1 MKELYKS
8 LASLQQ
14 EVGTIGKDS
23 TGYGYKFASLDN
35 IVEIITPLLKKN
47 KLGYTQLLEGTSL
60 KTVLFHTET
69 GETLEATVDIPQGVQ
84 LAKMNEFQVL
94 GSAITYLRRYSL
106 SAVLGLV
113 TDEDTDA
120 KDDSK
125 SAKKATDSLDRGY
138 SQYYDTKKSPVS
150 EKQKNLIRMLA
161 KKQGVADEAIE
172 DRIKQLKDSS
182 EASGAINRLKELSE
196 TA

>member
-23 TGYGYKFASLDN
+23 TGFGYKYTSLDK
-35 IVEIITPLLKKN
+35 IVEIVTPLLKKN
-47 KLGYTQLLEGTSL
+47 KLGYTQLLEGTTL

-69 GETLEATVDIPQGVQ
+69 GETLEANVDIPQGVQ

-106 SAVLGLV
+106 SAMLGLV

-120 KDDSK
+120 KGDSK
-125 SAKKATDSLDRGY
+125 TAKKAINSLDAGY
-138 SQYYDTKKSPVS
+138 SQYYDTKKAPVS

-161 KKQGVADEAIE
+161 KKQGVEDSAIE

-196 TA
+196 E